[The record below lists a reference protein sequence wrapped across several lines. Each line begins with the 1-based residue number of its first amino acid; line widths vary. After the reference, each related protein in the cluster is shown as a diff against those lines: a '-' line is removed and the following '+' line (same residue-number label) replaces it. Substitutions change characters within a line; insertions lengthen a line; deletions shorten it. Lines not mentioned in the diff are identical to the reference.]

1 MTSIKEHWNYF
12 SGTGI
17 DRSSDKRLNKEYLK
31 EALCKQDTQFVVFQ
45 NCTPLV
51 EEEEGDEKC
60 LVKFF
65 HAEVEKYF
73 DLKLSGND
81 AKWPPYLLYM
91 GRFDV
96 DYFALNKLDKDWKVL
111 EGLLTEKRSFAKGF
125 VLATQICDKDSGLV
139 SQAQSMFQWHD
150 RYRFCPTCG
159 SKMFIEEAGYKKTC
173 LVETCRSNKGV
184 HNTCYPRT
192 DPTVIMIVISQ
203 NGRKCLLGRKRG
215 WPKRM
220 FSCLA
225 GFMEPG
231 ESVEDAVK
239 RETLEESGVTVSNVC
254 YHSSQPWPFPG
265 SLMIGCQ
272 ATAQTEDIVVNEEE
286 MDDVRWFDH
295 VTVTR
300 ALKGMSEE
308 LILGPKQTIAHQL
321 IKHWVENSTAKS
333 SSL

>member
-1 MTSIKEHWNYF
+1 
-12 SGTGI
+12 
-17 DRSSDKRLNKEYLK
+17 
-31 EALCKQDTQFVVFQ
+31 
-45 NCTPLV
+45 
-51 EEEEGDEKC
+51 
-60 LVKFF
+60 
-65 HAEVEKYF
+65 
-73 DLKLSGND
+73 
-81 AKWPPYLLYM
+81 
-91 GRFDV
+91 
-96 DYFALNKLDKDWKVL
+96 
-111 EGLLTEKRSFAKGF
+111 
-125 VLATQICDKDSGLV
+125 
-139 SQAQSMFQWHD
+139 
-150 RYRFCPTCG
+150 
-159 SKMFIEEAGYKKTC
+159 
-173 LVETCRSNKGV
+173 
-184 HNTCYPRT
+184 
-192 DPTVIMIVISQ
+192 MIVISQ